1 MGSRGLT
8 CTHHWEF
15 PLWCRWKRIWLASM
29 RVWVWSLTLL
39 NGLRIQCFHEL
50 WHRGKSGLGGS
61 KEPEARPD
69 SRQCGASPLSLLL
82 LTPTP
87 WSGTIWVLPSP
98 PLNSSILQVGWEDGW
113 VVVLTDSNFMV
124 PGNSLW
130 SLRTDLSVIW
140 GGGGEHQGEK
150 GRDKWGESMED
161 EVRELN
167 AEFTSCQNQLDLW
180 EVLGGRRRN

>member
-1 MGSRGLT
+1 M
-8 CTHHWEF
+8 
-15 PLWCRWKRIWLASM
+15 
-29 RVWVWSLTLL
+29 
-39 NGLRIQCFHEL
+39 
-50 WHRGKSGLGGS
+50 
-61 KEPEARPD
+61 
-69 SRQCGASPLSLLL
+69 
-82 LTPTP
+82 
-87 WSGTIWVLPSP
+87 VL
-98 PLNSSILQVGWEDGW
+98 
-113 VVVLTDSNFMV
+113 LTDSNFMV